1 MAVSHI
7 GGNTMNNDIIK
18 AIEQSELWKQLNATC
33 KKVYE
38 QENRRPSDEEYQALR
53 NMLIAKVIKD
63 DSTVREMMMKEIW
76 EVAQ

>member
-1 MAVSHI
+1 MT
-7 GGNTMNNDIIK
+7 NLIIE

-63 DSTVREMMMKEIW
+63 DPSVRAMMMQEIW
-76 EVAQ
+76 EVSQ

>member
-1 MAVSHI
+1 MT
-7 GGNTMNNDIIK
+7 NLIIE

-63 DSTVREMMMKEIW
+63 DPSVRTMMMQEIW
-76 EVAQ
+76 EVSQ

>member
-1 MAVSHI
+1 MT
-7 GGNTMNNDIIK
+7 NLIIE

-38 QENRRPSDEEYQALR
+38 QENRRPSGEEYQALR

-63 DSTVREMMMKEIW
+63 DPSVRAMMMQEIW
-76 EVAQ
+76 EVSQ